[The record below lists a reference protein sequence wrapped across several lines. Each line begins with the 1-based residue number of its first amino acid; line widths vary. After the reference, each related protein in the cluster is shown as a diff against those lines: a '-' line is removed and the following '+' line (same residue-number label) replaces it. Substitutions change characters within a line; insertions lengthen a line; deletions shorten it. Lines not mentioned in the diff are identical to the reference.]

1 MKFNDTITVYSIIPQ
16 RGREPEKIRR
26 TVLSGVFWDGT
37 YGADFGKSGTSDS
50 DSITVMI
57 PSSHSDA
64 AFTLSP
70 GDIIARGEWGDIPS
84 AAELDRH
91 NAEKM
96 VITSVRDC
104 CFGSPAL
111 WHYEVSG
118 K

>member
-1 MKFNDTITVYSIIPQ
+1 MKFNDTVTIYRILPK
-16 RGREPEKIRR
+16 RGRESEKIRR
-26 TVLSGVFWDGT
+26 TVISGVFWDGT
-37 YGADFGKSGTSDS
+37 HGAGFGKSGKTAS

-57 PSSHSDA
+57 PASNTEGI
-64 AFTLSP
+64 TLSA
-70 GDIIARGEWGDIPS
+70 GDIIARGEWGDIAS

-104 CFGSPAL
+104 RFGSPVL